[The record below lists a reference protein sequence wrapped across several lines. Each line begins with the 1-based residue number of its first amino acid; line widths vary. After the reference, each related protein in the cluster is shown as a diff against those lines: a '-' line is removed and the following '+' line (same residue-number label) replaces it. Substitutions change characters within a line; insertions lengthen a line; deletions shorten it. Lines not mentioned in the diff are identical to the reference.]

1 MERSSDTSPLY
12 NLCTISLLSRWRSE
26 GGGKMILRRSR
37 KEWLEL
43 GKDLLIFLALVG
55 AIIAI
60 VMP

>member
-1 MERSSDTSPLY
+1 
-12 NLCTISLLSRWRSE
+12 
-26 GGGKMILRRSR
+26 MILRRSR